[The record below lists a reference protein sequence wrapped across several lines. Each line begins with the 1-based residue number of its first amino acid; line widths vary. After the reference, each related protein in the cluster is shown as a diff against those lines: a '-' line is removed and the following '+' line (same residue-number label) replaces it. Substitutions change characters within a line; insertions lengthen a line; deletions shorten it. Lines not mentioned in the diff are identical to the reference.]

1 MSIKNI
7 IQQENDLQE
16 MSQQSLRNYLNS
28 PTGQYNPYLVAG
40 ELQRKEQYAE
50 RKMVEAPQQTVV
62 DELVQNTMPMG
73 GMPQMPM
80 GGMPQMPRPQEAM
93 VSDTITETGIANLPA
108 PNIGQNYAE
117 GGIIGYDDGGEVGF
131 LDQVRDFDYK
141 GFLNDRLENAGR
153 GLDERSARN
162 AEMFRI
168 YKETGSFPEMTE
180 EELDDSMAF
189 LPGAGLKSV
198 TNKGIKTATPYVK
211 KAVDYVKDKFKST
224 PNKKTPPTS
233 KTTTP
238 PQTAL
243 EKANQFKDTR
253 SATQKI
259 KDKAKELYRST
270 SPDKGPLTRAG
281 IAALRGTGQGVGPL
295 TRGVKT
301 GATRYPVES
310 LLGLGALGYG
320 LSEYFGETEE
330 EAEIRKRKEFY
341 NSEPEVRKRADE
353 AKELQNAK
361 NEQERANIAEKQRR
375 AAKRRA
381 YLALALGGAKTMA
394 GQSQYALTNI
404 GEGMGT
410 GVAGLVELEEADANR
425 QATLSIAEQKSIN
438 DLYKENLSQMNTFNE
453 LKKDLRGGDDPTFT
467 QIFLGRLDDKG
478 IDPADITNP
487 EYIAIENQ
495 TILDLYPGASP
506 RGSTMVAGQPF
517 VEA

>member
-16 MSQQSLRNYLNS
+16 MSPQSLANYLNN

-40 ELQRKEQYAE
+40 ELQRKEQFAQ
-50 RKMVEAPQQTVV
+50 RQMVEAPQETVV
-62 DELVQNTMPMG
+62 DELVQKTMPMG
-73 GMPQMPM
+73 GMPM
-80 GGMPQMPRPQEAM
+80 GGMPMPRPQETM
-93 VSDTITETGIANLPA
+93 VSDTITETGIASLPA

-224 PNKKTPPTS
+224 PKKKLT
-233 KTTTP
+233 KKEQDAFLKQQNTP

-243 EKANQFKDTR
+243 EKANQFKKPSGTGVG
-253 SATQKI
+253 S
-259 KDKAKELYRST
+259 
-270 SPDKGPLTRAG
+270 GPLTQAAKKAYEKG
-281 IAALRGTGQGVGPL
+281 IPALVSGVGK
-295 TRGVKT
+295 GANYVKRDLP
-301 GATRYPVES
+301 AVA
-310 LLGLGALGYG
+310 GLGALGYG